1 MGGRDSLL
9 QWWVLNMHSE
19 GGGAQSWRIKA
30 GTHHGGTTSVLKY
43 ILGKIVSNLQT
54 VLNQNKTR
62 SLMKESANDT

>member
-1 MGGRDSLL
+1 
-9 QWWVLNMHSE
+9 MHSE
-19 GGGAQSWRIKA
+19 GGGAQSWRTKT

-43 ILGKIVSNLQT
+43 TLRKIVSNLKT

>member
-1 MGGRDSLL
+1 
-9 QWWVLNMHSE
+9 MHSE